1 MTKNLNLLKLLN
13 NKLNI
18 KNKDD
23 NKLLL
28 KTLLL
33 ELNKNRLSKN
43 IIDNKDINKY
53 MNELSN
59 KGNKL
64 QHMNNMNNWT
74 TQIYNYNKNLEIT
87 TTMKDKI
94 LTKLLY
100 KFMTLKLNMN
110 NMNFNKKIIISKP
123 IFQHTINNLNIKFY
137 YYNNSLYNINNN
149 NYNTSGTMNIM
160 NSMGGY
166 YMTMVSKMMNLLN
179 NNNNNLSKILSYYY
193 NKKVT
198 IEPIKLSY
206 NYLNS
211 DIFSKCISMGD
222 INKYKNGIKNEY
234 SRLLNNT
241 IPKLNDQTISMN
253 YINNIKYINKLKYN
267 NIINNINNNN
277 NNNNNNLKLNINN
290 IYNNMNINNIPMNIL
305 MFKYLT
311 GWSITFNG
319 RLSTSKSISRSET
332 QKVLVGTFR
341 NKNYLWSNINNMYKL
356 NYISANHNL
365 SNTSNINKNGKY
377 NIKVKLNYI

>member
-1 MTKNLNLLKLLN
+1 MMVI
-13 NKLNI
+13 NKLDMN
-18 KNKDD
+18 NN

-43 IIDNKDINKY
+43 IINNKNINKY
-53 MNELSN
+53 MNELNN

-64 QHMNNMNNWT
+64 QHLNNMNNWT
-74 TQIYNYNKNLEIT
+74 TQIYNYNNNLEIT
-87 TTMKDKI
+87 NTMKDK
-94 LTKLLY
+94 LLKKLLY

-110 NMNFNKKIIISKP
+110 NVNFMKNIITSKP
-123 IFQHTINNLNIKFY
+123 IKLSYNYLNSDIFSKCISMGDINK
-137 YYNNSLYNINNN
+137 YNNGIKNEYSR
-149 NYNTSGTMNIM
+149 
-160 NSMGGY
+160 
-166 YMTMVSKMMNLLN
+166 LLN
-179 NNNNNLSKILSYYY
+179 NTIPKLSKILSYYY

-222 INKYKNGIKNEY
+222 INKYNNGIKNEY

-267 NIINNINNNN
+267 NIINNM

-290 IYNNMNINNIPMNIL
+290 IYNNMDIYNIPMNIL

-332 QKVLVGTFR
+332 QKILVGTFR
-341 NKNYLWSNINNMYKL
+341 NKNYLWSNINNKYKL
-356 NYISANHNL
+356 NYIPANHNL
-365 SNTSNINKNGKY
+365 SNMSNVNKNGKY